1 MPRHLAARRSS
12 LVGLAAALGMLST
25 ACGGHS
31 DDRVKPSN
39 SRCDAPHD
47 LGALPDPAP
56 VYSQPSPAID
66 YFSPRAADLDGDGE
80 LEIVTSGGRES
91 SPPRGELVALDG
103 PSGEVLWRVEVDEQ
117 LYSSAVFLDV
127 TGDGVKDVFA
137 GGRNEA
143 FIAVDGASGAI
154 VWRFMDPRG
163 PLPEYYF
170 YNFYTAVLIDDLS
183 GDQIPELLVSN
194 GGSDGIME
202 PGAPRPPGHLLVID
216 AKGGTLLGVAKNP
229 DLEETYMSP
238 LVVADA
244 GTSSP
249 TILFGTGGET
259 RSGGLWKTTLT
270 DVLAGNIDSAKML
283 VETVGK
289 GVIAPPALGD
299 VDGDDRL
306 DVIVATFDGRLIAL
320 SGADDGVLWELVFEG
335 TETFSTPT
343 LGFFDDDDLPDVFAV
358 FLHGVFPYYQSVTR
372 VLVSGRDGGVLW
384 QGEGGTFTMAGDIA
398 IDLDGDDTD
407 EVIYGSSDW
416 NAADPLEHTLH
427 LVDAGSSSDRQWGP
441 PLGFQSPS
449 SPWVGD
455 LDADGCL
462 DLVVATNTPDE
473 QGGDAAVAR
482 YRVAAPVPERISWG
496 GYLGTNFDSTL
507 ARR

>member
-1 MPRHLAARRSS
+1 VQRSRS
-12 LVGLAAALGMLST
+12 LRASIVGLAAALGVLAA
-25 ACGGHS
+25 ACGGRS
-31 DDRVKPSN
+31 DERATPSD
-39 SRCDAPHD
+39 SRCGAPRD
-47 LGALPDPAP
+47 LAALPDPTF
-56 VYSQPSPAID
+56 VYSQPWPAID

-80 LEIVTSGGRES
+80 LEIVTSGGSE
-91 SPPRGELVALDG
+91 SPPLGELVALDG
-103 PSGEVLWRVEVDEQ
+103 PSGEALWRVEVDEQ
-117 LYSSAVFLDV
+117 LYASPVFLDV
-127 TGDGVKDVFA
+127 TGDGVKDVFT
-137 GGRNEA
+137 GGRDEA
-143 FIAVDGASGAI
+143 FIAVDGASGALL
-154 VWRFMDPRG
+154 WRFADPRG
-163 PLPEYYF
+163 PFPEYYF

-194 GGSDGIME
+194 GGSDGIRE
-202 PGAPRPPGHLLVID
+202 PGAPRPPGHLIVID
-216 AKGGTLLGVAKNP
+216 AKTGALLAAAHNP

-238 LVVADA
+238 LVVPDA

-259 RSGGLWKTTLT
+259 RSGGLWKTTLA

-320 SGADDGVLWELVFEG
+320 SGADDSVLWELVFEG

-343 LGFFDDDDLPDVFAV
+343 LGFFDGDDLPDVFGV
-358 FLHGVFPYYQSVTR
+358 FLHGVFPVYDRVTR
-372 VLVSGRDGGVLW
+372 VLVSGRDGSVLW

-398 IDLDGDDTD
+398 IDLDGDETD
-407 EVIYGSSDW
+407 EVVYSSSDF
-416 NAADPLEHTLH
+416 NAEPSLEHTLH
-427 LVDAGSSSDRQWGP
+427 LVDTRGSSERQWGP
-441 PLGFQSPS
+441 ALGYRSPS
-449 SPWVGD
+449 SSWVGD

-462 DLVVATNTPDE
+462 DLVVATDTPND
-473 QGGDAAVAR
+473 QGGHAAVAR
-482 YRVAAPVPERISWG
+482 YRVAAPVPKRISWG